1 MLAQS
6 TYSEG
11 AVFVIRVQVASGLF
25 RQPDLSGTCWHPS
38 MALEAQVAM
47 CRRGVPQ
54 LRWVTGIVAT

>member
-25 RQPDLSGTCWHPS
+25 RQPDLSGTCCHPS
-38 MALEAQVAM
+38 MALEAQAAM
-47 CRRGVPQ
+47 CRRRVPQ
-54 LRWVTGIVAT
+54 LRWVTGIVAM